1 MNVDCPKCGKQLKL
15 GEKAES
21 SISSMPAGKLV
32 KVKCV
37 QCSNVFGIN
46 SGGEAVSLN
55 ASDAPAESKDSGNA
69 PEKALKGDGKS
80 TGFVVKPPE
89 PPDLSWLADGIYNDH
104 EVVEEVPLAL
114 VLMRDGDARTGVI
127 NAIEGIGYKA
137 ETADDAQ
144 TAIEK
149 MMFVN
154 YSNVVLH
161 SRFSGPGI
169 NSSEFHKYMTRMDM
183 SKRRYIFYTLIGP
196 EFKTL
201 YNLQA
206 LAYSANLVV
215 NDNEVK
221 DFNVILRRVIPE
233 YEALFGPLMEELHIQ
248 RK

>member
-21 SISSMPAGKLV
+21 SIASMPPGKIV
-32 KVKCV
+32 KIKCV
-37 QCSNVFGIN
+37 QCSNTFGIN
-46 SGGEAVSLN
+46 SSGEAVDLN
-55 ASDAPAESKDSGNA
+55 SSAAAAESKEGGDTKA
-69 PEKALKGDGKS
+69 KALKGDGKK
-80 TGFVVKPPE
+80 TGVLVKPPE
-89 PPDLSWLADGIYNDH
+89 PPDLSWLADGVYNDH

-114 VLMRDGDARTGVI
+114 VLMADSDARTGVI

-137 ETADDAQ
+137 ETAEDAQ
-144 TAIEK
+144 QAIEK

-161 SRFSGPGI
+161 SRFEGAGI
-169 NSSEFHKYMTRMDM
+169 NSSEFHKYMLRMEM
-183 SKRRYIFYTLIGP
+183 AKRRYIFYTLIGP

-206 LAYSANLVV
+206 LAFSANLVV
-215 NDNEVK
+215 NDNEIK

-233 YEALFGPLMEELHIQ
+233 YEALFGPLMEELHLQ

>member
-15 GEKAES
+15 GEKAEA
-21 SISSMPAGKLV
+21 SILSMPAGKLV

-46 SGGEAVSLN
+46 SSGEAVGLS
-55 ASDAPAESKDSGNA
+55 ASGAPAESKDGGSV

-80 TGFVVKPPE
+80 TGISVKPPE
-89 PPDLSWLADGIYNDH
+89 PPDLSWLVDGIYNDH

-114 VLMRDGDARTGVI
+114 VLMAEGEARTGVI
-127 NAIEGIGYKA
+127 NAIEGIGYRA
-137 ETADDAQ
+137 EIADDAK

-161 SRFSGPGI
+161 SRFEGPGI
-169 NSSEFHKYMTRMDM
+169 NSSEFHKYMAGMDM

-215 NDNEVK
+215 NDTEVK

>member
-1 MNVDCPKCGKQLKL
+1 MNVDCPKCQKQLKL

-21 SISSMPAGKLV
+21 SIAAMPAGKLV

-37 QCSNVFGIN
+37 QCSNIFGIN
-46 SGGEAVSLN
+46 SSGEAVNLN
-55 ASDAPAESKDSGNA
+55 TPAAVEDSTKEDA
-69 PEKALKGDGKS
+69 ALRGDGKS
-80 TGFVVKPPE
+80 TGVSVKPPE
-89 PPDLSWLADGIYNDH
+89 PPDLSWLVDGIYNDH
-104 EVVEEVPLAL
+104 EVVEEIPLAL
-114 VLMRDGDARTGVI
+114 VLMNESDARTGVI

-137 ETADDAQ
+137 ETAVDA
-144 TAIEK
+144 TEAIEK

-161 SRFSGPGI
+161 SRFDGPGI
-169 NSSEFHKYMTRMDM
+169 NSSQFHKYMTAMDM
-183 SKRRYIFYTLIGP
+183 SKRRYIFYALIGP

-215 NDNEVK
+215 NDKEIK

>member
-15 GEKAES
+15 GEKAEA
-21 SISSMPAGKLV
+21 SILSMPAGKLV

-46 SGGEAVSLN
+46 SAGESVNLNVS
-55 ASDAPAESKDSGNA
+55 ASSAESKGESSTAD
-69 PEKALKGDGKS
+69 KALKGDGKS
-80 TGFVVKPPE
+80 TGVVVKPPE
-89 PPDLSWLADGIYNDH
+89 APDLSWLADGVYNDH

-114 VLMRDGDARTGVI
+114 VLMEDSDARNGVI

-137 ETADDAQ
+137 ETAEDAKS
-144 TAIEK
+144 AIEK

-161 SRFSGPGI
+161 SRFGGPGI
-169 NSSEFHKYMTRMDM
+169 NSSEFHKYMSRMEM
-183 SKRRYIFYTLIGP
+183 SKRRYIFYTLVGP